1 MNQQTFTVGIA
12 PRVIITQV
20 QGDLS
25 VHVWKEQAISVETD
39 GTVGGF
45 EQEGNTL
52 TIIDCDSDLELK
64 VPEDAGI
71 KATNVT
77 GDAEIEGIRRV
88 ELENVA
94 GDVTLK
100 NISGDAELENVGEA
114 IELTNLGG
122 DLEAINSPA
131 LRVRH
136 SVGGDATLKKVAF
149 VEIETVGGD
158 LSVEEAES
166 VLVSTVGGD
175 LDASEVV
182 AALRCGVVICDC
194 QVQGSARTDIVV
206 GNTGGDFTAGSAA
219 SLHTGNVGGDCELRD
234 VQNDVE
240 VGYVGGDVSFKGIG
254 GTLQVGNIGGDAELK
269 GIQGSIEVGS
279 IGGDLEL
286 QAAFP
291 VDTRTRLIVGGD
303 ATVTLPDNAN
313 LSIRATVGGD
323 VKGRSIITSR
333 SGNLVNLVYGNG
345 AAHLDLNVGGDLN
358 LKGAGIPRSSSSASG
373 SWSDFGR
380 EMSRLGRDLGKL
392 GQELSQEIAAVFNE
406 AGWSR
411 GADFADDIARKAEER
426 ARRAQRRTEE
436 QTRRANERAA
446 RINVRINDREWR
458 LDPERLERIRE
469 QARRAAEE
477 GVSGALEAVE
487 RAVSNLGVPVTP
499 PPPVP
504 PVSPTPPHMPG
515 GPGPVPPMPPRPDM
529 PNSYEGT
536 ARGRTAEQQ
545 GRQGDSDNVDAVAPG
560 EAASTLD
567 IEQEREAILRMIAEG
582 RVTPEEGDL
591 LLEALGS

>member
-25 VHVWKEQAISVETD
+25 VQVWKEQAISVETD
-39 GTVGGF
+39 DTVGGF

-52 TIIDCDSDLELK
+52 TIIDCDGDLKLK
-64 VPEDAGI
+64 VPEDTGI
-71 KATNVT
+71 KATNVM
-77 GDAEIEGIRRV
+77 GNAEIEGIRRA

-94 GDVTLK
+94 GDVTLN

-122 DLEAINSPA
+122 DLEATNSPA

-166 VLVSTVGGD
+166 ALVSTVGGD
-175 LDASEVV
+175 LDATDVV
-182 AALRCGVVICDC
+182 AALRCGVVSGDC

-206 GNTGGDFTAGSAA
+206 GNTGGDFTASSAA
-219 SLHTGNVGGDCELRD
+219 SVHTGNVGGDCELRD
-234 VQNDVE
+234 VQDDVE
-240 VGYVGGDVSFKGIG
+240 VGYVGGDVSFKGVG
-254 GTLQVGNIGGDAELK
+254 GTLQVGNCGGDAELK

-303 ATVTLPDNAN
+303 ATITLPDNPD

-323 VKGRSIITSR
+323 VRGRSIITGR
-333 SGNLVNLVYGNG
+333 GGNLVNLVYGNG

-358 LKGAGIPRSSSSASG
+358 LKGAGTPRSSSSASG
-373 SWSDFGR
+373 SWNDFGR
-380 EMSRLGRDLGKL
+380 EMSKLGRDLGKL
-392 GQELSQEIAAVFNE
+392 GQELSHEIAAVFNE

-411 GADFADDIARKAEER
+411 GADFAGDIARKADEQ
-426 ARRAQRRTEE
+426 ARRAQRRAEE

-446 RINVRINDREWR
+446 RVNVRINDREWR
-458 LDPERLERIRE
+458 LDPERLDRIRE

-487 RAVSNLGVPVTP
+487 RAVSNLGMPVTP
-499 PPPVP
+499 PPPV
-504 PVSPTPPHMPG
+504 SPTPPPMPG
-515 GPGPVPPMPPRPDM
+515 GPGPVPPMPPRPDWPM
-529 PNSYEGT
+529 PNSQEGT
-536 ARGRTAEQQ
+536 AQGGPVEQQ
-545 GRQGDSDNVDAVAPG
+545 GQQGDNVDAGAPKVS
-560 EAASTLD
+560 ALD
-567 IEQEREAILRMIAEG
+567 VEQEREAILRMIAEG
-582 RVTPEEGDL
+582 RITPEEGDL